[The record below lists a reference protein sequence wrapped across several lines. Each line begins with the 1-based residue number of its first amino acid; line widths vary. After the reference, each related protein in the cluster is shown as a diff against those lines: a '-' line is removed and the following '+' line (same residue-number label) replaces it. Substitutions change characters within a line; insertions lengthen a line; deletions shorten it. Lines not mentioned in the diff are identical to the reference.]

1 MRKDIKS
8 TELLPNFDP
17 CMGNGYEKPG
27 IMMTF
32 KNYTKWQV
40 ETAYSDEENYQD
52 IILHYE

>member
-52 IILHYE
+52 VILHYE